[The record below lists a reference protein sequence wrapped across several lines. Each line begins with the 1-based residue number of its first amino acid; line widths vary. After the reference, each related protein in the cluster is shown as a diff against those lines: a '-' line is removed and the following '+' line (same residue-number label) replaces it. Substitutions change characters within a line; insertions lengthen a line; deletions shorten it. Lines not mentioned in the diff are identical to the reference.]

1 MQEKTIVVKVFVI
14 NTRGLIL
21 ALRRSKTDRI
31 RPLEWDLPGGGVD
44 YGEDPTDAVVRE
56 AEEEAGLTIKSP
68 RVFITKTSSNKKYV
82 VRLLYYAHID
92 TESITLS
99 LEHDEYKWVTKEEFD
114 QLNIPS
120 YYKDCLQYL

>member
-14 NTRGLIL
+14 NTKGLIL

-44 YGEDPTDAVVRE
+44 YGEDPTDAAVRE
-56 AEEEAGLTIKSP
+56 TEEEAGLTIKAP
-68 RVFITKTSSNKKYV
+68 KVFITKTSSNKKYV

-99 LEHDEYKWVTKEEFD
+99 FEHDEYKWVTKEEFG